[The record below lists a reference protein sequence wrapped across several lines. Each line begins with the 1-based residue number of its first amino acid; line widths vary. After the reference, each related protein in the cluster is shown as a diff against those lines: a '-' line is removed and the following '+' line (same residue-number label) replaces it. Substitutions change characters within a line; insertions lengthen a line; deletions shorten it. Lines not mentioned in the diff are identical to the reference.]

1 VLLCNEDW
9 PSSQLA
15 RRKYPDK
22 GQCTRQTQNRSECL
36 QHWTRVSACHI
47 CQAVPRSIRM
57 EPKYRSKLK
66 ENVASPTPNT
76 ICLRRIKVPR
86 VVSSK
91 QKVLPSLF
99 SQNQRQH
106 TTHLNTF
113 KHKQIFSLSPRTAL
127 MAKYCEQTK
136 PVSCNTPL
144 SIIESEKNAKKW
156 MSPVSHVTIGR
167 YVTDIDD
174 SADVGCSLSK
184 LQATGTRGLGDP
196 GH

>member
-1 VLLCNEDW
+1 MRRECNLCETP
-9 PSSQLA
+9 PSTAA
-15 RRKYPDK
+15 RLRENPQKNP
-22 GQCTRQTQNRSECL
+22 RSRHFE
-36 QHWTRVSACHI
+36 RSRGPVF

-57 EPKYRSKLK
+57 EPKCRSKLK
-66 ENVASPTPNT
+66 ENMASPTPNT

-86 VVSSK
+86 LVCSK

-106 TTHLNTF
+106 TTHLNAL
-113 KHKQIFSLSPRTAL
+113 KHKQIFNVSPRTAL
-127 MAKYCEQTK
+127 MAKYCEQMK

-144 SIIESEKNAKKW
+144 SIIEAEKNAKKW

-184 LQATGTRGLGDP
+184 LQATRTRGLGDP